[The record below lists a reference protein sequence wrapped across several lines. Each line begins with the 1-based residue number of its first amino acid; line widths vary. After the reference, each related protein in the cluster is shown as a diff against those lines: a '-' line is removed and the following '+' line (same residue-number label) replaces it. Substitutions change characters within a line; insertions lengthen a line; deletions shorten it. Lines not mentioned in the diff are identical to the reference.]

1 MTLKENKKK
10 TDEIEN
16 SNISINYEL
25 TYHVQN
31 STEINE
37 ER

>member
-25 TYHVQN
+25 TYQVQN
-31 STEINE
+31 NTEINE
-37 ER
+37 GR